1 MEGPSSELLLKEI
14 RRIVKKS
21 DGKSVGLKSMMKE
34 LETYFTLAKGTLN
47 GRKDE
52 IRNLLVTVME
62 EGTDDESES
71 EEEIVPVRRGTRAG
85 DRSSRKVA
93 AGGNSNERGS
103 TSSSATAE
111 APAAAAAS
119 GSDSVIEDSEAS
131 DKTAG
136 KSRAGQQPDHA
147 GFLKKRGD
155 QGRIKL
161 WRKRHFRLYR
171 KEGVIAYFKNETD
184 TEQLGEVSVTG
195 AFMIDKRDDLG
206 KFAFT
211 ITMKTT
217 ARVWVL
223 QAPDEATMNTWI
235 SLCTPLMKETASV
248 RSVDGRKPLK
258 PLPGLPLP
266 FPPTYV
272 QGFAERE
279 GSVSALQEGELDW
292 TKLSHVPVAAAAIE
306 PGQVAIALH
315 GKSAQVEEVRLVK
328 PDANGEAYIEDVPKQ
343 IKYNVETVGWA
354 SAELQLQQLRY
365 VGDEKTQRD
374 LLRKLVG
381 RKITASVPGTGS
393 GSSEDYA
400 KRQETRAKPD
410 EQAAL
415 SAGHSHGLAFP
426 SEATFTGKLSYDAK
440 DDRYALVD
448 EATNTVHFLNTRDAR
463 TIKLVDANV
472 SKLNEGTSETFS
484 APRLWAKFAPGVAQ
498 SVGHL
503 TYRVDNGFDTHI
515 NYVVTLSAD
524 EKKADVQG
532 WYSVEN
538 KTSKTYENASVVV
551 VPDPKA
557 PEAKV
562 EEHEETVEDVAAE
575 EGKKKAEKKGFGG
588 LMAIAGAL
596 FKGDKEAGPAPPKR
610 YQYAVAH
617 RVTLP
622 SYDWAHAAFLS
633 QQVAVTTEH
642 LVRFEL
648 PAFTI
653 KPQVSKEAGVG
664 AAAVVETVTRF
675 VNPLKES
682 LPSGCAAVNRRNRN
696 GLGSVK
702 VANSTVGRVEGGE
715 LVTVSLEKT
724 FGISATRVQT
734 GYNFDAEKHFI
745 IETVEIVVANSR
757 NETVNV
763 TIEETLFRWNNF
775 EIPASKP
782 VHTVTANPR
791 KISWNVRLNHGEDQ
805 TIKYTAF
812 YSTFDLESD
821 YRTE

>member
-1 MEGPSSELLLKEI
+1 VSRFFLFFLDSLTCCCSS
-14 RRIVKKS
+14 S
-21 DGKSVGLKSMMKE
+21 
-34 LETYFTLAKGTLN
+34 
-47 GRKDE
+47 
-52 IRNLLVTVME
+52 
-62 EGTDDESES
+62 SES
-71 EEEIVPVRRGTRAG
+71 EEEVIPPRRGTM
-85 DRSSRKVA
+85 SRNSQA
-93 AGGNSNERGS
+93 APS
-103 TSSSATAE
+103 TASAPR
-111 APAAAAAS
+111 PAASDAS
-119 GSDSVIEDSEAS
+119 ADKSVASEIVYEDGEAT

-195 AFMIDKRDDLG
+195 AFLVDKREDIG

-223 QAPDEATMNTWI
+223 QANDEATMNQWI
-235 SLCTPLMKETASV
+235 SLCTPLMKETAAV
-248 RSVDGRKPLK
+248 RSTDGKKPLK

-266 FPPTYV
+266 YPPTYV

-279 GSVSALQEGELDW
+279 YSASAQQDGELDW
-292 TKLSHVPVAAAAIE
+292 TKLSHAPVTPAVIE
-306 PGQVAIALH
+306 PGQVAITLH
-315 GKSAQVEEVRLVK
+315 GKTAQVEEIRLIK
-328 PDANGEAYIEDVPKQ
+328 PDANGESFIENVPKQ
-343 IKYNVETVGWA
+343 LKYNMASVGFT
-354 SAELQLQQLRY
+354 SAELVLQQVQY
-365 VGDEKTQRD
+365 AGDEKTQRD

-381 RKITASVPGTGS
+381 RKITCSVPGTGA
-393 GSSEDYA
+393 GHDEDQT
-400 KRQETRAKPD
+400 KRQETRQTPGDVHA
-410 EQAAL
+410 
-415 SAGHSHGLAFP
+415 SHGHGLAFP
-426 SEATFTGKLSYDAK
+426 HDATFTGKLFYDAK

-448 EATNTVHFLNTRDAR
+448 EGSNTVHFLQTRDAR

-472 SKLNEGTSETFS
+472 GKLNAGTADAFV
-484 APRLWAKFAPGVAQ
+484 APRLWTKFAAGAPQA
-498 SVGHL
+498 VGRL
-503 TYRVDNGFDTHI
+503 RYELEGGFDTHI

-538 KTSKTYENASVVV
+538 KTSKTFENATLVVA
-551 VPDPKA
+551 PEPKA
-557 PEAKV
+557 PPKDDAPK
-562 EEHEETVEDVAAE
+562 EEGVEDVAAD
-575 EGKKKAEKKGFGG
+575 EGKKKAESKGFGG

-596 FKGDKEAGPAPPKR
+596 FKGKSDEPAPLKK
-610 YQYAVAH
+610 YNYAVAQ

-633 QQVAVTTEH
+633 QQVPVAVEH
-642 LVRFEL
+642 LVRFDL
-648 PAFTI
+648 PQFTI
-653 KPQVSKEAGVG
+653 KPQVAKEAGTD
-664 AAAVVETVTRF
+664 AKAVVSTVVRF
-675 VNPLKES
+675 TNPLKEA
-682 LPSGCAAVNRRNRN
+682 LPTGSAAVSRINRN
-696 GLGSVK
+696 GLGAIKLADSRL
-702 VANSTVGRVEGGE
+702 GRVEGGE
-715 LVTVSLEKT
+715 QVSVTLEKT

-734 GYNFDAEKHFI
+734 GYNFDAEKHFM
-745 IETVEIVVANSR
+745 IETIEITVANSR
-757 NETVNV
+757 NETVNLV
-763 TIEETLFRWNNF
+763 IEESFFRWNNF

-782 VHTVTANPR
+782 VHTLTPGSR

-821 YRTE
+821 YEPRN

>member
-1 MEGPSSELLLKEI
+1 MSQHPSDHDLKKAVTAVVAKANGEPI
-14 RRIVKKS
+14 
-21 DGKSVGLKSMMKE
+21 GLKTLQKNLE
-34 LETYFTLAKGTLN
+34 LVFELPRGGLN
-47 GRKDE
+47 GRKEQIKEFLMAAMDASS
-52 IRNLLVTVME
+52 
-62 EGTDDESES
+62 SES
-71 EEEIVPVRRGTRAG
+71 EEEEVIPQRRGTLSRNSQAG
-85 DRSSRKVA
+85 PAPSA
-93 AGGNSNERGS
+93 AGGAAEPGARAS
-103 TSSSATAE
+103 TAGE
-111 APAAAAAS
+111 A
-119 GSDSVIEDSEAS
+119 VTYEDGEAS

-155 QGRIKL
+155 QGRFKL

-171 KEGVIAYFKNETD
+171 KEGVIAYFKSETD
-184 TEQLGEVSVTG
+184 TEQLGEISVTG

-235 SLCTPLMKETASV
+235 NACTPLMKETAAV
-248 RSVDGRKPLK
+248 RALPAGAQKPLK

-279 GSVSALQEGELDW
+279 GSLSTLQDGELDW
-292 TKLSHVPVAAAAIE
+292 TKLSHVPVTPAAIE

-315 GKSAQVEEVRLVK
+315 GKSAQVEEIRLVK
-328 PDANGEAYIEDVPKQ
+328 PDANGEAFIEDVPKQ
-343 IKYNVETVGWA
+343 LKYTVETVGWA

-381 RKITASVPGTGS
+381 RKITASVPGTGA
-393 GSSEDYA
+393 GSAEDFG

-410 EQAAL
+410 T
-415 SAGHSHGLAFP
+415 SVVTAGGQQGLGLAFP
-426 SEATFTGKLSYDAK
+426 NEASFTGKLAYDAK

-472 SKLNEGTSETFS
+472 SKLNEGTSDTFS
-484 APRLWAKFAPGVAQ
+484 APRLWAKFGAGVAQ

-503 TYRVDNGFDTHI
+503 TYRVDDGFDTHI

-524 EKKADVQG
+524 EKKAEVQG

-538 KTSKTYENASVVV
+538 KTSKTYHNASIVV

-557 PEAKV
+557 PEPKV
-562 EEHEETVEDVAAE
+562 EEKEETVEDVAAE

-596 FKGDKEAGPAPPKR
+596 FKGDKDAEPAPPKR
-610 YQYAVAH
+610 HQYAVVH

-633 QQVAVTTEH
+633 QQVPVTTEH

-664 AAAVVETVTRF
+664 AAALVETVARF
-675 VNPLKES
+675 ANPLKEA

-702 VANSTVGRVEGGE
+702 VANSTVTRVEGGE
-715 LVTVSLEKT
+715 QVTVSLEKT

-734 GYNFDAEKHFI
+734 GYNFDFEKHFI

-763 TIEETLFRWNNF
+763 TVEESLFRWNNF

-782 VHTVTANPR
+782 VHTVTSNPR
-791 KISWNVRLNHGEDQ
+791 KISWNVRLNSGEDQ

>member
-1 MEGPSSELLLKEI
+1 MSQHPSDNDLKKAVSAAVAKAEGEPI
-14 RRIVKKS
+14 
-21 DGKSVGLKSMMKE
+21 GLKTLQKN
-34 LETYFTLAKGTLN
+34 LETIFELPRGGLN
-47 GRKDE
+47 GRKDQIKE
-52 IRNLLVTVME
+52 YLMAAME
-62 EGTDDESES
+62 ASSDES
-71 EEEIVPVRRGTRAG
+71 EEEVIPPRRGTL
-85 DRSSRKVA
+85 SRGSQA
-93 AGGNSNERGS
+93 SPAPAPSAGGEPGS
-103 TSSSATAE
+103 R
-111 APAAAAAS
+111 AS
-119 GSDSVIEDSEAS
+119 VQGEGVTYEDGEAS

-171 KEGVIAYFKNETD
+171 KEGVIAYFKSETD

-195 AFMIDKRDDLG
+195 AFLVDKRDDLG

-223 QAPDEATMNTWI
+223 QAPDEATMNQWI
-235 SLCTPLMKETASV
+235 GLCTPLMKETASV

-279 GSVSALQEGELDW
+279 GSASALQDGELDW

-315 GKSAQVEEVRLVK
+315 GKSAQVEEIRLVK
-328 PDANGEAYIEDVPKQ
+328 PDANGEAFIEDVPKQ

-381 RKITASVPGTGS
+381 RKITASVPGTGA
-393 GSSEDYA
+393 GSDEDFA
-400 KRQETRAKPD
+400 KRQETRAKP
-410 EQAAL
+410 EGSL
-415 SAGHSHGLAFP
+415 TAGPSHTLAFP
-426 SEATFTGKLSYDAK
+426 VEASFTGKLSYDPK

-472 SKLNEGTSETFS
+472 SKLNEGTTDAFS
-484 APRLWAKFAPGVAQ
+484 APRLWVKFAPGVPQ

-503 TYRVDNGFDTHI
+503 TYRVENGFDTHI

-538 KTSKTYENASVVV
+538 KTSKTYQNATIVV

-557 PEAKV
+557 PEPKV
-562 EEHEETVEDVAAE
+562 EEEKEETVEEVAAE

-596 FKGDKEAGPAPPKR
+596 FKGDKEAEPAPLKKH
-610 YQYAVAH
+610 QYAVAH

-633 QQVAVTTEH
+633 QQVPVTTEH

-664 AAAVVETVTRF
+664 AAALVETVVRF
-675 VNPLKES
+675 ANPLKEA
-682 LPSGCAAVNRRNRN
+682 LPSGCAAVNRRNRS
-696 GLGSVK
+696 GLGSIK
-702 VANSTVGRVEGGE
+702 VANATVTRVEGGE
-715 LVTVSLEKT
+715 QVTLSLEKT
-724 FGISATRVQT
+724 HGISATRVQT
-734 GYNFDAEKHFI
+734 GYNFDGEKHFI

-763 TIEETLFRWNNF
+763 TIEESLFRWNNF

-782 VHTVTANPR
+782 VCSTSSNPR
-791 KISWNVRLNHGEDQ
+791 KISWNIRLNHGEDQ

-812 YSTFDLESD
+812 YSTFDLDSD
-821 YRTE
+821 YEPRN